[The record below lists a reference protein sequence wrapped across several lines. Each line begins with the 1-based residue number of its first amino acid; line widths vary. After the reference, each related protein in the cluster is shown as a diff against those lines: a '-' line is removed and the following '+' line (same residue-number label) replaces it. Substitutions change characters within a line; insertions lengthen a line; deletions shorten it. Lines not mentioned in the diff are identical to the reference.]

1 MAPPPS
7 SRARRPTTTTLTF
20 VPATSAKWFP
30 TGVHVGRGGT
40 VSITATGRIR
50 IQNSARE
57 FGPEGDGGRADGRSM
72 VASLPSVALLGMIS
86 PEVPRYPLAPDAP
99 PRPAFLV
106 GPAVQHTAT
115 EDGEL
120 YLIVNDNVD
129 FHHDNTGSFTVTV
142 DVRSPGIPAKTDLE
156 RGREYTSPSG
166 AYALRFQ
173 DDGNLVLSRRPD
185 GTPVWALQRV
195 LGDRWSGHSRVE
207 FDGDGHLVVHDAS
220 GAPVWTSP
228 GAARPTALLS
238 VTDDG
243 RIVISDNGTT
253 LWSSS

>member
-1 MAPPPS
+1 
-7 SRARRPTTTTLTF
+7 
-20 VPATSAKWFP
+20 
-30 TGVHVGRGGT
+30 
-40 VSITATGRIR
+40 
-50 IQNSARE
+50 
-57 FGPEGDGGRADGRSM
+57 M
-72 VASLPSVALLGMIS
+72 VASLLSVALLGMIS

-115 EDGEL
+115 EDREL

-129 FHHDNTGSFTVTV
+129 FHHDDTGSFTVTV
-142 DVRSPGIPAKTDLE
+142 DVRSPGIPARADLE
-156 RGREYTSPSG
+156 RGHEYTSPSG
-166 AYALRFQ
+166 ACALRFQ

-185 GTPVWALQRV
+185 GTPVWALQQV

-228 GAARPTALLS
+228 VPPVPRRSCPSPTTA
-238 VTDDG
+238 G
-243 RIVISDNGTT
+243 
-253 LWSSS
+253 WSSPTTERRSCRVAGREDGGGRPHGA